1 MDDRALEILLVE
13 DDPGEARL
21 IAEAFKETKS
31 PHRIIHLVDGEQGLA
46 YLKTEGAFR
55 NASPPAII
63 LLDLNLPGVNG
74 HQVLAEVKTNA
85 QLRRIPIIVFSNS
98 QAEEDI
104 RKANDLCANCYVSK
118 PSDLEGYLNSVKIIE
133 EFWLQTAK
141 LPLA

>member
-1 MDDRALEILLVE
+1 MANRAFDILLVE
-13 DDPGEARL
+13 DNPGEARL

-31 PHRIIHLVDGEQGLA
+31 PHRIIHLLDGEQGLA
-46 YLKTEGAFR
+46 YLRTQGAFR

-74 HQVLAEVKTNA
+74 HQVLAQIKSNA

-104 RKANDLCANCYVSK
+104 RKAYDLCANCYVSK
-118 PSDLEGYLNSVKIIE
+118 PSDLEHYLRAVKVIE

-141 LPLA
+141 LPLV